1 MSSAHRQER
10 RSLNSAILR
19 LIQVRG
25 RSSLLAIVSH
35 LLDCLRVLRF
45 IIGKLLL
52 RLGRGFIFGLL
63 HVGLGLE
70 LGINVRLLLLGT
82 RGTRTAIEWM
92 LLLFE
97 DFRVK

>member
-1 MSSAHRQER
+1 MSSAHRQEG

-63 HVGLGLE
+63 HVGLGLK
-70 LGINVRLLLLGT
+70 LCISVRLLLGT
-82 RGTRTAIEWM
+82 RGTRTTIEWM